1 MSLIPTS
8 LADPM
13 PAGPADLTAPDAPGD
28 EAALDSSRR
37 PSLTAF
43 VLQYWR
49 SEDRWKA
56 LALLTLTIGITFI
69 VTSLA
74 VWSNKLVG
82 EVTDA
87 LVGKNWGLLLVA
99 FATSVGVGL
108 LSGLVS
114 ITNVAIGQVLD
125 LRWRTWL
132 TEQLLARWT
141 RSSEFYD
148 IERDGLLKNADQRIA
163 EDVRIFTDTS
173 LNLFT
178 SLVSATTNIATF
190 VVLLWGLSQTI
201 EIELFG
207 STWVVHGYM
216 VYIAFAWA
224 IGQLAVTHYFG
235 KKLIALNMQKQGV
248 EADYRYLAMQL
259 RENAEQIALY
269 HGGLREHRRLTE
281 RFAHVRRN
289 FLQIVVRTWKV
300 DAARSSYGMFFEP
313 LSMVAALPLY
323 FAGKVTYGGMMRAA
337 GAFAALKQALSFFS
351 QAYVGFTGWL
361 AVTNRLR
368 DLHAALDAAQ
378 ARGKVGIELKQAE
391 QNAITTSEMV
401 LQTPT
406 GELLTRVHPL
416 RFQRGER
423 WLIRGPSGAGKSTL
437 LRAIAGIWP
446 HGTGTVCM
454 PRPTS
459 VLFLPQRSYIPSGS
473 LAAALSYPGE
483 PNQFSAA
490 ALTRALHTCD
500 LGYLAPSLNK
510 VDHWQQKLSGG
521 EQQRLAFARVLLRQP
536 AFVFLDEATSA
547 VDPETERR
555 MYEAL
560 LTHLPDAALIS
571 IAHRE
576 SLSTYHDHFLQVLP
590 AARPGHRGAGRAQLS

>member
-1 MSLIPTS
+1 MSVTPTL
-8 LADPM
+8 LADPT
-13 PAGPADLTAPDAPGD
+13 PPGPADVTPPDAPGD

-37 PSLTAF
+37 PPLTAF

-49 SEDRWKA
+49 SEDKWKA
-56 LALLTLTIGITFI
+56 LALLAITIGITFF
-69 VTSLA
+69 VAYLM
-74 VWSNKLVG
+74 VWTNRLVG

-87 LVGKNWGLLLVA
+87 LVNKSWDILLVT
-99 FATSVGVGL
+99 FATSVGVGV
-108 LSGLVS
+108 LSGLVV

-125 LRWRTWL
+125 LRWRAWL
-132 TEQLLARWT
+132 TERLLARWT
-141 RSSEFYD
+141 QSSEFYD

-178 SLVSATTNIATF
+178 SLVSATTNIVTF
-190 VVLLWGLSQTI
+190 VVLLWGLSQS
-201 EIELFG
+201 IELDLFG
-207 STWVVHGYM
+207 RTWEIHGYM

-269 HGGLREHRRLTE
+269 NGGPREHRRLTE
-281 RFAHVRRN
+281 RFAYVKRN
-289 FLQIVVRTWKV
+289 FLQIVIRTWKV
-300 DAARSSYGMFFEP
+300 DTARTTYGLFFDP
-313 LSMVAALPLY
+313 LSTVAALPLY
-323 FAGKVTYGGMMRAA
+323 FAGKVTYGGMMRAS
-337 GAFAALKQALSFFS
+337 GAFGALKQALSFFS
-351 QAYVGFTGWL
+351 QAYVGFTNWL

-368 DLHAALDAAQ
+368 DLHAALDAVET
-378 ARGKVGIELKQAE
+378 RGKGGIELKQVD
-391 QNAITTSEMV
+391 QSAITTSEIV
-401 LQTPT
+401 LNAPT
-406 GELLTRVHPL
+406 GELLTRVDPL

-423 WLIRGPSGAGKSTL
+423 WLVRGPSGAGKSTL

-446 HGTGTVCM
+446 HGTGTVHM
-454 PRPTS
+454 PRDTS

-483 PNQFSAA
+483 PTQFPA
-490 ALTRALHTCD
+490 TRLAEVLHKCG
-500 LGYLAPSLNK
+500 LGHLDSSLNR

-521 EQQRLAFARVLLRQP
+521 EQQRLAFARVLLHRP
-536 AFVFLDEATSA
+536 DFVFLDEATSA
-547 VDPETERR
+547 LDPETER
-555 MYEAL
+555 MLYDAV
-560 LTHLPDAALIS
+560 LTHLPDAGVVS

-576 SLSTYHDHFLQVLP
+576 SLAAYHDHVLQVRP
-590 AARPGHRGAGRAQLS
+590 TAARNASRSDTAQLS